1 MVMAEKD
8 RPVAPTEV
16 VPKARRRT
24 FSADYKRRILAEA
37 DACTEHGALGKLL
50 RREGLYSSHLIDW
63 RAARERGE
71 LDVAAAP
78 VKRGPA
84 PKVIDERDQKIAEL
98 EREVNR
104 LRARAERA
112 EGLVDV
118 QKKLAELLGRPLPEL
133 SEKR

>member
-37 DACTEHGALGKLL
+37 DTCTEHGALGKLL

-84 PKVIDERDQKIAEL
+84 PKVLDERDRKIAEL
-98 EREVNR
+98 EREVSR

-118 QKKLAELLGRPLPEL
+118 QNKLAEQLGRPLPEP

>member
-1 MVMAEKD
+1 MAEKD

-24 FSADYKRRILAEA
+24 FSAEYKRRILAEA

-50 RREGLYSSHLIDW
+50 RREGLYSSHVFDW
-63 RAARERGE
+63 RAARDRGE

-78 VKRGPA
+78 VKRGP
-84 PKVIDERDQKIAEL
+84 PTKVLDERDQKIAQL
-98 EREVNR
+98 EREVDR

-118 QKKLAELLGRPLPEL
+118 QKKLAELLGRPLPEP

>member
-84 PKVIDERDQKIAEL
+84 PKVLDERDQKIAEL

>member
-84 PKVIDERDQKIAEL
+84 PKVLDERDRKIAEL
-98 EREVNR
+98 EREVTR

-118 QKKLAELLGRPLPEL
+118 QKKLAELLGRPLPEP